1 MTRTDTLEFHDSEV
15 SSLGLEGPH
24 FVVRFSAGHVYRADE
39 HPGPGGS
46 AGFLQSLELVCLNP
60 SEVQQDA
67 GCIGKLLQGGLHVA
81 GATLGRV
88 PIPYAAEAKVELEL
102 AFSNGATCR
111 VVAHG
116 VVLKP
121 RGEARFVESFKC

>member
-24 FVVRFSAGHVYRADE
+24 FVVRFSAGHVYRAGE
-39 HPGPGGS
+39 HPGTGGG
-46 AGFLQSLELVCLNP
+46 AGFLQSLELACLKP
-60 SEVQQDA
+60 SEIQQDS
-67 GCIGKLLQGGLHVA
+67 GCIGKLSQGGLHVA

-88 PIPYAAEAKVELEL
+88 PIPYQAEAKVELDL

>member
-1 MTRTDTLEFHDSEV
+1 MTSNDTLEFHDSEV
-15 SSLGLEGPH
+15 SSLGFEGPN
-24 FVVRFSAGHVYRADE
+24 FLVRFSAGHVYRGEE
-39 HPGPGGS
+39 HPGTGGG

-60 SEVQQDA
+60 SEIQQES
-67 GCIGKLLQGGLHVA
+67 GCFGKLYQGGLQVA

-88 PIPYAAEAKVELEL
+88 PIPYASEAKVELDL

>member
-24 FVVRFSAGHVYRADE
+24 FVVRFSAGQVYRAGE
-39 HPGPGGS
+39 HPGTGGG
-46 AGFLQSLELVCLNP
+46 AGFLQSLELACLKP
-60 SEVQQDA
+60 SEIQQDS
-67 GCIGKLLQGGLHVA
+67 GCIGKLSQGGLHVA

-88 PIPYAAEAKVELEL
+88 PIPYQAEAKVELDL

>member
-39 HPGPGGS
+39 HPGTGGG
-46 AGFLQSLELVCLNP
+46 AGFLQSLELACLKP
-60 SEVQQDA
+60 SEIQQDS
-67 GCIGKLLQGGLHVA
+67 GCIGKLSQGGLRVA

-88 PIPYAAEAKVELEL
+88 PIPYAAEAKVELDL